1 MVVVYTVCCIILLS
15 YVCQDVQ
22 QCGDHLP
29 FDQQLDWNKGKFCKN
44 QEPFVMD
51 ILFQRIKILQRYEP
65 LIVHMDLKGFI
76 ACTHKYVNEFPMI
89 LMG

>member
-51 ILFQRIKILQRYEP
+51 ILF
-65 LIVHMDLKGFI
+65 
-76 ACTHKYVNEFPMI
+76 
-89 LMG
+89 